1 MLNELL
7 VLGQVPGTNFQ
18 VTFSD
23 YLTAVC
29 LLALVLVWRRNPR
42 LFRYATA
49 RTEFL
54 IAIFL
59 LRFKQPARLIG
70 RPST

>member
-23 YLTAVC
+23 YMAIICV
-29 LLALVLVWRRNPR
+29 LALVLVWRRNPR
-42 LFRYATA
+42 LFRYAIA
-49 RTEFL
+49 KTELL

-59 LRFKQPARLIG
+59 LRFKQPAMPIART
-70 RPST
+70 S

>member
-1 MLNELL
+1 MNQLL

-23 YLTAVC
+23 YMTIVC
-29 LLALVLVWRRNPR
+29 IVALILIWRRNPR
-42 LFRYATA
+42 LFRYVVA

-59 LRFKQPARLIG
+59 LRFKQPAKLIE
-70 RPST
+70 RIS